1 MSKYYN
7 PQRTRNLFDP
17 SSKKPYKISRADIE
31 LFLKCPRC
39 FYFHK
44 RLGTPTPPTYPYT
57 LNSAVDKLLKREY
70 DIFRRL
76 RLPHPN
82 MTYHGIKCIPF
93 AHKDLEIWRDPLR
106 GGIRYLHAPTNLE
119 IRGAIDD
126 VWIDANDE
134 LHVVDFKSTARKGDV
149 NIEADWQISFRRQL
163 EIYQW
168 IFRRNGFRVSD
179 KAYIVYANADTSRT
193 AFESKLEFDVCIIP
207 YKGSDS
213 WIEDVIVRL
222 HECLLSPDLPPP
234 GRDCDYCAYFDRRT
248 LHEKNVRRSP
258 VAKSSDRNSTLN

>member
-1 MSKYYN
+1 
-7 PQRTRNLFDP
+7 
-17 SSKKPYKISRADIE
+17 
-31 LFLKCPRC
+31 
-39 FYFHK
+39 
-44 RLGTPTPPTYPYT
+44 
-57 LNSAVDKLLKREY
+57 
-70 DIFRRL
+70 
-76 RLPHPN
+76 

-106 GGIRYLHAPTNLE
+106 GGIRYLHAPTNLQ

-168 IFRRNGFRVSD
+168 MFRRNGFRVSD
-179 KAYIVYANADTSRT
+179 KAYLVYADADTSRT

-213 WIEDVIVRL
+213 WVEDTIDQL
-222 HECLLSPDLPPP
+222 HRCLISSDLPDSNP
-234 GRDCDYCAYFDRRT
+234 DCDNCAYFKRRT
-248 LHEKNVRRSP
+248 VLENGFRESNITK
-258 VAKSSDRNSTLN
+258 